1 MANKR
6 DEVLAAAEWK
16 VMRIVWQ
23 KKSCAARDVYVETA
37 AKHGWAPSTTKTLL
51 ARLVEKG
58 YLHAKRVGNSFLYRP
73 AEPAIKTLAGA
84 ADELLSHALEGTVA
98 PLLAHMVK
106 KSKLTGEELAELRQ
120 LLDKHRS
127 KEGTK

>member
-1 MANKR
+1 MTSKR
-6 DEVLAAAEWK
+6 DEALAAAEWK
-16 VMRIVWQ
+16 VMRVVWQ

-37 AKHGWAPSTTKTLL
+37 AQHGWAPSTTKTLL

-73 AEPAIKTLAGA
+73 TEPAIKTLSGA

-120 LLDKHRS
+120 LLDKHRP
-127 KEGTK
+127 KEN

>member
-6 DEVLAAAEWK
+6 DEALAAAEWK

-37 AKHGWAPSTTKTLL
+37 AEHGWAPSTTKTLL

-73 AEPAIKTLAGA
+73 TEPAIKTLSGA

-106 KSKLTGEELAELRQ
+106 KSKLTGEELVELRQ
-120 LLDKHRS
+120 LLDKHRP
-127 KEGTK
+127 KEN